1 MGLLK
6 AIKYST
12 FEASALN
19 EIVDVYESEMNIS
32 GIDFTG
38 FCTELIGQTWPEK
51 RLNGLLWV
59 VGHCESHKN
68 IKNIWMNFPQWFRL

>member
-38 FCTELIGQTWPEK
+38 FCTELIGQT
-51 RLNGLLWV
+51 
-59 VGHCESHKN
+59 
-68 IKNIWMNFPQWFRL
+68 